1 MKVKI
6 EGIAEDVYSCL
17 QCGYC
22 TSICPVYKQVGWE
35 SASPRGKMFYLKELS
50 KKSILD
56 RILRRKIEISD
67 ELIKRIYQCTNCGAC
82 EEICHVNNKPYEVW
96 EKVKDWFYVNNIDP
110 PEVIKAMRTT
120 IEKYH
125 SPYVSGFES
134 GPVADRNQLLIKKYK
149 LPEQANVV
157 FFVGCVS
164 SYLLIKIMNSGLK
177 ILRKADV
184 SYTVLKDE
192 WCCGNILGT
201 TGQGKS
207 ETFQNSAEH
216 NLAAVKETG
225 ADTLITCCPGCY
237 RTFSEIYPK
246 YATKPDFK
254 VLHYTEFLADL
265 IDSGK
270 LSYRKSLD
278 KKVAYHDPCEL
289 GRLSGI
295 YEPPRKILESIPGI
309 SLIELED
316 NKTKCNCCGNGG
328 GLSSLEPELAMN
340 ISLNKIDE
348 VLETNADIL
357 VSSCPNCRYGLSN
370 AIQEKKKRLS
380 TNGGGEINLDMMDI
394 TELVG
399 KVV

>member
-1 MKVKI
+1 
-6 EGIAEDVYSCL
+6 
-17 QCGYC
+17 
-22 TSICPVYKQVGWE
+22 
-35 SASPRGKMFYLKELS
+35 
-50 KKSILD
+50 
-56 RILRRKIEISD
+56 
-67 ELIKRIYQCTNCGAC
+67 RIYQCTNCGAC
-82 EEICHVNNKPYEVW
+82 EEICHVNNKPYEIW
-96 EKVKDWFYVNNIDP
+96 EKVKEWFYENNIDP
-110 PEVIKAMRTT
+110 PEVIKNMRST
-120 IEKYH
+120 IETYH

-134 GPVADRNQLLIKKYK
+134 GPVADRNELLIKKYK
-149 LPEQANVV
+149 LPEQADVV

-192 WCCGNILGT
+192 WCCGNILRT

-225 ADTLITCCPGCY
+225 AETLITCCPGCY

-254 VLHYTEFLADL
+254 VLHYTEFLVDL

-270 LSYRKSLD
+270 LSYKKSLD

-295 YEPPRKILESIPGI
+295 YEPPRKILESVPGI
-309 SLIELED
+309 TLIELED

-328 GLSSLEPELAMN
+328 GFSSLEPELAMN
-340 ISLNKIDE
+340 ISLKKIDE
-348 VLETNADIL
+348 VLETDADIL

-380 TNGGGEINLDMMDI
+380 TNGGGEIKLDMMDI